1 MKLWLKQSLFEWC
14 DYSGAT
20 NDPYITQNQF
30 IAPNTVIG
38 VVAYCVFFHNNQFK
52 NFFMEVSINNNLIN
66 DNKQA

>member
-20 NDPYITQNQF
+20 NDPYITENQS

-38 VVAYCVFFHNNQFK
+38 VVVYCVFFSTI
-52 NFFMEVSINNNLIN
+52 SINNNFIN